1 MIENSKVDQRGQ
13 SPLVQKDLELVD
25 LDDTLKYYAKNTEE
39 FIASTL
45 EADMSATQEKFLA
58 LLPKGARILDLGCG
72 SGRDSLCFLQKGF
85 QVTAVDGSEELAK
98 FAGELI
104 GQEVLLADFKEL
116 ELPPASYDAIWA
128 SASLLHVHSEDL
140 PGILAKVTDLAKP
153 GAIFYLSFKYGD
165 FEGERGGR
173 YYTDLN
179 EERFAEFF
187 QKSGRAL
194 AIVEQWVAKDVRPDK
209 TELWLNTLARK

>member
-1 MIENSKVDQRGQ
+1 MIEKN
-13 SPLVQKDLELVD
+13 LDLELTD
-25 LDDTLKYYAKNTEE
+25 LDNTLKYYAKNTEE

-45 EADMSATQEKFLA
+45 EADMSETQEKFLSF
-58 LLPKGARILDLGCG
+58 LPKGAHILDLGCG

-104 GQEVLLADFKEL
+104 GQEVVVADFKDL
-116 ELPPASYDAIWA
+116 VLPEASFDAIWA

-140 PGILAKVTDLAKP
+140 PGILAKVIDWAKP
-153 GAIFYLSFKYGD
+153 GAIFYMSFKYGD

-179 EERFAEFF
+179 EERFAEFL
-187 QKSGRAL
+187 QKSGRSL
-194 AIVEQWVAKDVRPDK
+194 EIIEQWVAKDVRPDK
-209 TELWLNTLARK
+209 PELWLNTFARK